1 MIRERIEFIEHY
13 ISLLTF
19 FRFEKDGP
27 ELEEKYIRY
36 AVSDMAGHFFVKNN
50 LNPGTQVSFELEKRL
65 WTEKQIELIVDEQY
79 KPDFFA
85 FCEEKYYD
93 RESFKKRIMELNPY
107 DLVLIVSIKEV
118 NHEEN

>member
-1 MIRERIEFIEHY
+1 MINERIEFIEHY
-13 ISLLTF
+13 IGLLTF

-27 ELEEKYIRY
+27 ELEEKYIRF
-36 AVSDMAGHFFVKNN
+36 AVSNMAGHFLTKNN

-65 WTEKQIELIVDEQY
+65 WSENQIESIINEVWN
-79 KPDFFA
+79 PNFFV
-85 FCEEKYYD
+85 FGEKYFD